1 MKTRLLVI
9 QLCFIC
15 TIAAAGQQKPGGGR
29 NPGKQDSGMAD
40 RQNAMAQKI
49 ANSPAMQKLQAARA
63 LSLSNAQ
70 QTQLTALE
78 QQVKQQMMAL
88 RDEFK
93 PRTRSGGESSGA
105 PDRQKMAQQLRPKME
120 AISKQLSSGI
130 DAILTSEQK
139 AQLAQKL
146 GHPVS
151 AQGLRKTEGRKRD
164 VRGAATLA
172 PVPPPRP
179 AVSAAIAAG
188 TSDLPSSGTQGI
200 ANPFAP

>member
-1 MKTRLLVI
+1 
-9 QLCFIC
+9 
-15 TIAAAGQQKPGGGR
+15 
-29 NPGKQDSGMAD
+29 MAD